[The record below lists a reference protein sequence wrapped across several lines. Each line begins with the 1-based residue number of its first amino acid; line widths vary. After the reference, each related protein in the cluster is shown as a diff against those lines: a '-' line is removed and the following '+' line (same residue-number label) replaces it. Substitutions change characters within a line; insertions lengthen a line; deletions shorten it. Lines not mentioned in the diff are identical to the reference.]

1 MFHCLFL
8 STTRRR
14 VLTGVLVLMIALPLS
29 IRGVYTDV
37 SFAPGIWVF
46 FRGGLH
52 VAVYNPVGDHSS
64 RLGIAWTDRN
74 GAIHNIVTASTS
86 NSSFLQI
93 GRDTT
98 NWCGTGR

>member
-1 MFHCLFL
+1 MFQRLFL
-8 STTRRR
+8 STIRRR

-37 SFAPGIWVF
+37 PFAPGIWVF

-52 VAVYNPVGDHSS
+52 VAAYDLVGANSF
-64 RLGIAWTDRN
+64 RLEIAWTDRN
-74 GAIHNIVTASTS
+74 GAIHNIVTASTGNS
-86 NSSFLQI
+86 NFLQI